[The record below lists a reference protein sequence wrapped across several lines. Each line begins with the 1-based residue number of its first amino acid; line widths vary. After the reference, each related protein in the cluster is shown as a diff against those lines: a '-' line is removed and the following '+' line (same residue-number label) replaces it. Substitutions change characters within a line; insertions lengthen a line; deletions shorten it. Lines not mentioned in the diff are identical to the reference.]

1 MGNEP
6 DTQERPKGKHQ
17 AWLTMSK
24 DAVSVARELVLLLL
38 VALLLLWPNAIKVRL
53 MNAGFTKLDAMGLH
67 WEKQVEEAAAQ
78 TGEARQRVKTIEQRI
93 DSVRNGL
100 QAISSTSTDPV
111 VRKEVE
117 RLTSVLDSSLH
128 SARVAG
134 QDLKKGQRIQEK
146 LLLQAPLMEM
156 AADDDD
162 GSWAIV
168 ISGDRRLD
176 EAEFEAVRAR
186 KLGYDSVMLFNREN
200 WIRTVIPFSDKGSA
214 QTALQGVRT
223 RVRETAYLVNLDDWC
238 SAPRKNSRTGVY
250 ECP

>member
-1 MGNEP
+1 MGNEHDKP
-6 DTQERPKGKHQ
+6 EPPKGKHQ

-24 DAVSVARELVLLLL
+24 DAIAVIRELVLLLL
-38 VALLLLWPNAIKVRL
+38 VALLLLWPKVINVRL
-53 MNAGFTKLDAMGLH
+53 QDAGFTKADMMGLH
-67 WEKQVEEAAAQ
+67 WEKQIEAAATQ
-78 TGEARQRVKTIEQRI
+78 TGEARQRVETIEHRI

-100 QAISSTSTDPV
+100 QAISSTSTDPIV
-111 VRKEVE
+111 KKEVE
-117 RLTSVLDSSLH
+117 RLTSVLDSSLQ

-134 QDLKKGQRIQEK
+134 LDLKKGQRIQEK
-146 LLLQAPLMEM
+146 LLLQTPSMELS
-156 AADDDD
+156 ANDRD

-168 ISGDRRLD
+168 ISGDRRLG

-200 WIRTVIPFSDKGSA
+200 WIRTVIPFSDKESA

-238 SAPRKNSRTGVY
+238 SAPRRNSRTGVY